1 LFAFED
7 VLQNLVEKGIQPLL
21 IGVQEQPLYRL
32 ESIDIIPDLVGKEH
46 IFENYDAC
54 LQWIIANVGDTVPAV
69 EN

>member
-1 LFAFED
+1 
-7 VLQNLVEKGIQPLL
+7 
-21 IGVQEQPLYRL
+21 
-32 ESIDIIPDLVGKEH
+32 LVGKEH